1 MSAIGRMVWSL
12 LDFQTIFA
20 LVVGFFKS
28 TLVRKRAAQAQQEQ
42 TNTVITIESDMNNT
56 RPVTTETTT
65 DTQEI
70 VNRLKKGT
78 F

>member
-1 MSAIGRMVWSL
+1 MSAIGRIVGGL
-12 LDFQTIFA
+12 FDIPTIFA
-20 LVVGFFKS
+20 LVIGFFKS
-28 TLVRKRAAQAQQEQ
+28 ALAKRRAAQAQQEQ
-42 TNTVITIESDMNNT
+42 TNAVITIESDMNNT